1 KSELVVGSDCVI
13 LYRSYLNTTRKI
25 TIGNGTGIGGYTKIF
40 THSSWQNALLGNPVK
55 FADVKI
61 CDDVWIAWDITIMPG
76 VTVFDSA
83 TVGTGAVVTKDV
95 PQNCVAVGVPAKVV
109 RDRRLELPVQV
120 DKNKL
125 MQSILDDFC
134 NYAKSFL
141 KIPIAVSR
149 N

>member
-1 KSELVVGSDCVI
+1 HIGDEVAIKERSILNAFCGVSIGDRTIIDRDVFVGGMQSEKSELVVGSDCVI

-109 RDRRLELPVQV
+109 R
-120 DKNKL
+120 
-125 MQSILDDFC
+125 
-134 NYAKSFL
+134 
-141 KIPIAVSR
+141 
-149 N
+149 